1 MPVHHFGTKSH
12 IFCFSSTLL
21 TGNCTKI
28 NKKSQL
34 LRARITTYN
43 LNKMKIAENKKVF
56 IFHTL
61 VIWILYV
68 LMFYVT
74 IFSFNEL
81 EHLSFGAVL
90 VAFIMA
96 SFSIVATNGGIGSYP
111 LAIFAAFSLYGIS
124 KEPSIAFGWI
134 VWGAQTLMIVVLG
147 GLSFIIQPIVNRIK

>member
-1 MPVHHFGTKSH
+1 
-12 IFCFSSTLL
+12 
-21 TGNCTKI
+21 
-28 NKKSQL
+28 
-34 LRARITTYN
+34 
-43 LNKMKIAENKKVF
+43 
-56 IFHTL
+56 
-61 VIWILYV
+61 
-68 LMFYVT
+68 MFYVT